1 MSTHVSDSRF
11 LVAGVEDPRPVLII
25 GGAGFVGSNLAH
37 GILSSGQAVRVV
49 DNLSRPGVEQNL
61 AWLQDTHGDRLEVM
75 IADVADRD
83 ALERALRGVSAIF
96 HLAGQVAVTTS
107 LKEPLADFEV
117 NLRGTLNVL
126 ETLRAQKNAP
136 TKETNPPPL
145 LFTSTNKVYGGLEDV
160 GLEETDRR
168 YQPRDAMIRRNGI
181 DEQRSLCLR
190 SPYGCSKGGAD
201 QYVLDYAKTFGLR
214 TIVFRMSCIYGP
226 HQLGNEEQG
235 WVAHFALRA
244 LQRAGIT
251 LYGDGK
257 QVRDILHVT
266 DLVDAM
272 LRAMRDIDHLSGR
285 AFNIGGGPERAVSL
299 HEVLGLLESTS
310 GEPIEIRF
318 APWRPGDQL
327 YYVSD
332 IRAFHMATGWKPQ
345 VDVRAGVTAL
355 WRWLREHRADP
366 VSGLAG
372 ERISSARP
380 DMESGRE
387 PRRARHAGV
396 AS

>member
-1 MSTHVSDSRF
+1 MSTQVSDSRF

-25 GGAGFVGSNLAH
+25 GGAGFIGSNLAH
-37 GILSSGQAVRVV
+37 GILTSGQAVRVL
-49 DNLSRPGVEQNL
+49 DNLSRPGVGQNL
-61 AWLQDTHGDRLEVM
+61 TWLQDTHRDRLEAM

-83 ALERALRGVSAIF
+83 ALARAIDGVSAIF

-126 ETLRAQKNAP
+126 ETLRAQKD
-136 TKETNPPPL
+136 PPPL

-160 GLEETDRR
+160 TLEETDRR
-168 YQPRDAMIRRNGI
+168 YQPHDPVIRQSGI

-214 TIVFRMSCIYGP
+214 TIAFRMSCIYGP

-244 LQRAGIT
+244 LQRAGVT

-257 QVRDILHVT
+257 QVRDILFVT

-272 LRAMRDIDHLSGR
+272 LRAMRDIDRLSGL

-310 GEPIEIRF
+310 GQPIEIRF

-332 IRAFHMATGWKPQ
+332 IRAFHRATGWKPQ
-345 VDVRAGVTAL
+345 VDVRTGVTAL
-355 WRWLREHRADP
+355 WTWLREQRIEPPAALP
-366 VSGLAG
+366 G
-372 ERISSARP
+372 EHIASMES
-380 DMESGRE
+380 DMEPRRE
-387 PRRARHAGV
+387 PRRARHAGAV
-396 AS
+396 S

>member
-1 MSTHVSDSRF
+1 MSIHVSDNRF
-11 LVAGVEDPRPVLII
+11 LVAGGEDPRPVLII

-37 GILSSGQAVRVV
+37 AILSSGHAVRVL
-49 DNLSRPGVEQNL
+49 DNLSRPGVEHNL
-61 AWLQDTHGDRLEVM
+61 AWLRDAHGDRLEVM
-75 IADVADRD
+75 IADVASRD
-83 ALERALRGVSAIF
+83 ALERAISGVSAIF

-126 ETLRAQKNAP
+126 ETVRAQKD
-136 TKETNPPPL
+136 PPPL

-168 YQPRDAMIRRNGI
+168 YQPRDPAIRQHGI
-181 DEQRSLCLR
+181 DEQRGLCLR

-214 TIVFRMSCIYGP
+214 TLVFRMSCIYGP
-226 HQLGNEEQG
+226 HQLGDEEQG

-257 QVRDILHVT
+257 QVRDILFVT
-266 DLVDAM
+266 DLVDAL
-272 LRAMRDIDHLSGR
+272 LRAIRDIDRLSGR

-299 HEVLGLLESTS
+299 HEVLALLESAS
-310 GEPIEIRF
+310 GEPIETRF

-332 IRAFHMATGWKPQ
+332 IRAIHVATGWKPQ
-345 VDVRAGVTAL
+345 VDVRTGVTAL
-355 WRWLREHRADP
+355 WRWLREHRAAILDER
-366 VSGLAG
+366 VAG
-372 ERISSARP
+372 SRSHT
-380 DMESGRE
+380 E
-387 PRRARHAGV
+387 PRRTRRAG
-396 AS
+396 ASS

>member
-1 MSTHVSDSRF
+1 MSTQTSDGRF
-11 LVAGVEDPRPVLII
+11 LVAGVADPRPVLII

-37 GILSSGQAVRVV
+37 GILSSGHPVRVL

-61 AWLQDTHGDRLEVM
+61 AWLRDTHGDALEIV
-75 IADVADRD
+75 IADVAERD
-83 ALERALRGVSAIF
+83 ALERAITGTSAIF

-107 LKEPLADFEV
+107 LREPLADFEV

-126 ETLRAQKNAP
+126 EALRSR
-136 TKETNPPPL
+136 TDPPPL

-160 GLEETDRR
+160 ALEETDWR
-168 YQPRDAMIRRNGI
+168 YQPRDPAIRSNGI

-244 LQRAGIT
+244 LQQAGIT

-257 QVRDILHVT
+257 QVRDILFVT
-266 DLVDAM
+266 DLVDACM
-272 LRAMRDIDHLSGR
+272 RAMSNIDRLSGR
-285 AFNIGGGPERAVSL
+285 VFNIGGGPERAVSL
-299 HEVLGLLESTS
+299 HEVLALLERSS
-310 GEPIEIRF
+310 GAPLDICF
-318 APWRPGDQL
+318 APWRPGDQP

-332 IRAFHMATGWKPQ
+332 TRAFHGATGWQPQ
-345 VDVRAGVTAL
+345 VDVRTGVATL
-355 WRWLREHRADP
+355 WSWLREHRDLP
-366 VSGLAG
+366 AG
-372 ERISSARP
+372 ERVAASLP
-380 DMESGRE
+380 ES
-387 PRRARHAGV
+387 RRTTPAG
-396 AS
+396 AAP

>member
-1 MSTHVSDSRF
+1 MSIHVSDSRF
-11 LVAGVEDPRPVLII
+11 LVAGTEDPRPVLII

-37 GILSSGQAVRVV
+37 GILSSGQPVRVV
-49 DNLSRPGVEQNL
+49 DNLSRPGVEHNL

-83 ALERALRGVSAIF
+83 ALERAIRGVSAVF

-126 ETLRAQKNAP
+126 ETLRAQ
-136 TKETNPPPL
+136 EDPPPL

-168 YQPRDAMIRRNGI
+168 YEPRDPALRQSGI
-181 DEQRSLCLR
+181 DEQRSLSMR

-257 QVRDILHVT
+257 QVRDILFVT

-272 LRAMRDIDHLSGR
+272 LRAMRDIDRLSGR

-299 HEVLGLLESTS
+299 HEVLDLLASTS
-310 GEPIEIRF
+310 GEPIEIQF

-332 IRAFHMATGWKPQ
+332 IRAFRRATGWTPQ
-345 VDVRAGVTAL
+345 VDVRTGVNAL
-355 WRWLREHRADP
+355 WRWLREHRVDP
-366 VSGLAG
+366 ASGLPAELAG
-372 ERISSARP
+372 DRMASARP
-380 DMESGRE
+380 DMESSRE
-387 PRRARHAGV
+387 SGKESRRHAGV